1 MNCTCALLALAALV
15 ASAPAMANRPLNTDT
30 ADTIADGRCQFEP
43 YVASTRSSGVAPV
56 HATLLQLNCGVTPN
70 TQLGVAAFRSD
81 SAGETIAGVVASG
94 KTNVVELK
102 DGQTGVALSYGLG
115 ALKYPGAAWANDSAS
130 LNLIGTRELVP
141 GLLGHA
147 NLGWVHSRSVHQ
159 SSTTWALGFEW
170 AAAPK
175 LDLSAEAYA
184 DDRNR
189 PWLSTGVH
197 WVLGKQF
204 SVNASFGA
212 QSTKPRVRQLTAG
225 FNVEF

>member
-1 MNCTCALLALAALV
+1 MNRTSALLALAALV
-15 ASAPAMANRPLNTDT
+15 VSAPAMANRPLNTDT
-30 ADTIADGRCQFEP
+30 ADTITDGRCQFEP
-43 YVASTRSSGVAPV
+43 YVASTRSRGVASLQS
-56 HATLLQLNCGVTPN
+56 TLVQLNCGVTPN
-70 TQLGVAAFRSD
+70 TQLGVAAFRSN
-81 SAGETIAGVVASG
+81 SAGETTAGVLASG

-115 ALKYPGAAWANDSAS
+115 ALKNPGAAWVYDSAS

-147 NLGWVHSRSVHQ
+147 NLGWTHSRSAHQ
-159 SSTTWALGFEW
+159 SSTTWAFAFEW

-175 LDLSAEAYA
+175 LDLSVEAYG

-204 SVNASFGA
+204 SVNASFGV
-212 QSTKPRVRQLTAG
+212 QSTNPHVRQLTAG